1 MHKRLKKGAAMKVP
15 LLYTVLMIGFVLD
28 VVGMERSGKHD
39 RTQSMPVVLHGS
51 KSDELVLLAA
61 DMEEGRADQEFVR
74 KCRSALD
81 RLSDQCRPA
90 TCAEVAAT
98 CCKTSGRWVGDHR
111 GTLMLLAACGALSFY
126 AGTQIVRMTN
136 TCGAAQDTCSD
147 AITECGTA
155 MGLLHV
161 CTSQV
166 MVLSDFIKIA
176 VSNGTQ
182 TVADTLEKCLATAG
196 MVRETYE
203 LCKLCKGGI
212 PAPAGF

>member
-1 MHKRLKKGAAMKVP
+1 MKVP
-15 LLYTVLMIGFVLD
+15 LLYTVLIVGFVLD
-28 VVGMERSGKHD
+28 AAGMERPGKHE
-39 RTQSMPVVLHGS
+39 RTRSMPAALRDGEHC
-51 KSDELVLLAA
+51 ELTLLTA
-61 DMEEGRADQEFVR
+61 DMEEGRSDQELVR

-81 RLSDQCRPA
+81 KLSDQCRPA

-166 MVLSDFIKIA
+166 SSLGDAIKIL

-212 PAPAGF
+212 PAPTGF